1 MKILNIFQRRKFLK
15 KTILFLGFISQN
27 ISAST
32 ETKINKKEINLLVEK
47 NLNKAWLVKTVKL
60 EKPKK
65 IAHENV
71 KIFNDSVKRAIHW
84 TEHWLHLVV
93 KYQQNPL
100 RAARAIAHT
109 QVAMHDAYFHAIQ
122 IKSPNT
128 LAELAA
134 HRAASL
140 VLQHFYPNETAGSIE
155 AQYAWIRA
163 QISISIENEAIANS
177 LGQQISAAVI
187 ARSMQDGAGQTWPI
201 HSRPKNFS
209 GIWKASYPLYS
220 VNPTEAYA
228 GNWQPWIKPSPKR
241 YEPPPAAR
249 PKSNRHNIET
259 QQVWEVS
266 KHLSAAQS
274 QAALDWNLDSGSVTP
289 AGVWMQHTV
298 KNLIS
303 KSKPNES
310 QFATCTATLAAV
322 SVAMQDALIAC
333 WRIKFR
339 DWSERPITAIRR
351 DLDKSFV
358 PIVITPSFP
367 GYVSGH
373 ATLSAAVAE
382 VLGALWPL
390 QADLFNAMAQEAAMS
405 RLWGGIHFE
414 SDNLEGLKL
423 GKSVGQEIIASLK
436 QLKT

>member
-1 MKILNIFQRRKFLK
+1 
-15 KTILFLGFISQN
+15 
-27 ISAST
+27 
-32 ETKINKKEINLLVEK
+32 
-47 NLNKAWLVKTVKL
+47 
-60 EKPKK
+60 
-65 IAHENV
+65 
-71 KIFNDSVKRAIHW
+71 
-84 TEHWLHLVV
+84 
-93 KYQQNPL
+93 
-100 RAARAIAHT
+100 
-109 QVAMHDAYFHAIQ
+109 
-122 IKSPNT
+122 
-128 LAELAA
+128 
-134 HRAASL
+134 
-140 VLQHFYPNETAGSIE
+140 
-155 AQYAWIRA
+155 
-163 QISISIENEAIANS
+163 
-177 LGQQISAAVI
+177 
-187 ARSMQDGAGQTWPI
+187 
-201 HSRPKNFS
+201 
-209 GIWKASYPLYS
+209 
-220 VNPTEAYA
+220 
-228 GNWQPWIKPSPKR
+228 
-241 YEPPPAAR
+241 
-249 PKSNRHNIET
+249 
-259 QQVWEVS
+259 
-266 KHLSAAQS
+266 LSAAQS

>member
-1 MKILNIFQRRKFLK
+1 MQSFIKFQRRLFLKNSLLCAGFISTHKKAFTEIKESKKEPNFYTESILK
-15 KTILFLGFISQN
+15 KTWFVKN
-27 ISAST
+27 I
-32 ETKINKKEINLLVEK
+32 ELENPNKTA
-47 NLNKAWLVKTVKL
+47 NKTIKRLDG
-60 EKPKK
+60 E
-65 IAHENV
+65 
-71 KIFNDSVKRAIHW
+71 VKRATHW
-84 TEHWLHLVV
+84 TVYWLRLVV

-109 QVAMHDAYFHAIQ
+109 QVAMSDAYFHAIQ
-122 IKSPNT
+122 IKVHSA

-140 VLQHFYPNETAGSIE
+140 VLQHFYPNETAGNID
-155 AQYAWIRA
+155 AQYAWMRA
-163 QISISIENEAIANS
+163 QIITDEENEAIAHR
-177 LGQQISAAVI
+177 LGQQIATAVI
-187 ARSMQDGAGQTWPI
+187 ARSMQDGAGRTWPI
-201 HSRPKNFS
+201 HSRPKDFS
-209 GIWKASYPLYS
+209 GIWQASYPLYS

-228 GNWQPWIKPSPKR
+228 GEWQPWIKPSPNR
-241 YEPPPAAR
+241 YEPPTAAR
-249 PKSNRHNIET
+249 PKSSQHSSET

-303 KSKPNES
+303 KSEPDQRH
-310 QFATCTATLAAV
+310 QFATCTTTLAAV

-351 DLDKSFV
+351 DLDKTFT
-358 PIVITPSFP
+358 PLVITPSFP

-382 VLGALWPL
+382 VLGAIWPL
-390 QADLFNAMAQEAAMS
+390 QADIFNAMAQEAAMS
-405 RLWGGIHFE
+405 RLWGGIHFH
-414 SDNLEGLKL
+414 SDNLEGLEL
-423 GKSVGQEIIASLK
+423 GKSVGQEVISSLR
-436 QLKT
+436 